1 MVPFGRRNLISATM
15 ELGGVAMPTNSAET
29 ERIQTVLDEGNAP
42 EVEEPEEDEE
52 NEEEDD
58 GEDEEETDEDSGWSD

>member
-1 MVPFGRRNLISATM
+1 M
-15 ELGGVAMPTNSAET
+15 ESGGVAMPTSSAET
-29 ERIQTVLDEGNAP
+29 ERIQTVLDEGNVP

-58 GEDEEETDEDSGWSD
+58 EEDEEETDEDSGWSD